1 MTKFKLLSVLLCIL
15 FNSSNALAQ
24 MYKWVDKEGN
34 ISYSDQPPFK
44 GAEQLDAPALTTM
57 PATAIPKKSPAKA
70 EPEEEDDKKE
80 VTKYTELKIT
90 SPQNDATIRDNSGN
104 FSIAFSAK
112 PALDSNFGH
121 YFSVSMDGKVIKN
134 KLTSGSASFSNIDR
148 GTHKISVSVKN
159 KSGKTLLKSKS
170 VTVYLHRQVVIRKQP
185 R

>member
-1 MTKFKLLSVLLCIL
+1 MTKFKLLSALLCIL

-34 ISYSDQPPFK
+34 ISYSDQPPYK
-44 GAEQLDAPALTTM
+44 GAEKLDAPALTTM

-70 EPEEEDDKKE
+70 EPEEDDKKE

-90 SPQNDATIRDNSGN
+90 SPQDDATIRDNSGN
-104 FSIAFSAK
+104 FSIAFSVK
-112 PALDSNFGH
+112 PALDSKFEH
-121 YFSVSMDGKVIKN
+121 YFSVSMNGKVVKN

-159 KSGKTLLKSKS
+159 KSGKTLLRSKS
-170 VTVYLHRQVVIRKQP
+170 VTVHLHRQVVIRRQP